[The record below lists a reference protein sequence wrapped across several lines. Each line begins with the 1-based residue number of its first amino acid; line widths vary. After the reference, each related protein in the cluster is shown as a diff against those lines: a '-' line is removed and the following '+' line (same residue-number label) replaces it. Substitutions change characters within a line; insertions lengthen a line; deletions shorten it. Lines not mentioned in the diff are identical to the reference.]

1 MKDLTE
7 KASIYSA
14 FISGVRD
21 YLATEN
27 HDMPGRRSKSA
38 DTHRIALSLRPYF
51 PPSLSIDIDTDG
63 ADILI
68 HRDDS
73 CPLAVFWCSR
83 YLTAQ
88 QRKRIEA
95 FGKEGKATL
104 TLAFTP
110 MHGRDFFL
118 VYRFA
123 DDAID
128 YIHIDK
134 ETGAE
139 TMLRQRPVYGRKE
152 ARQLHLPLKG
162 RKKVTS

>member
-27 HDMPGRRSKSA
+27 HDMPGRKSKSA

-51 PPSLSIDIDTDG
+51 PPSL
-63 ADILI
+63 
-68 HRDDS
+68 
-73 CPLAVFWCSR
+73 
-83 YLTAQ
+83 
-88 QRKRIEA
+88 
-95 FGKEGKATL
+95 
-104 TLAFTP
+104 AFTP
-110 MHGRDFFL
+110 MPGRDFLL

-123 DDAID
+123 DDARD